1 MTLEQARKA
10 LDKFFGYKHF
20 RPMQAEIIQAVYDR
34 RDVVVLMPTGG
45 GKSICYQVPALTM
58 DGTVLVVSPLI
69 SLMRDQVEALR
80 ANGIPAAFLNSSLS
94 ANEQRQVEEDLFQGR
109 LRLLYVSPERLV
121 SQEFLPMLKSAPIS
135 LFAIDE
141 AHCISAWGHDFR
153 PEYGQL
159 RFLKKQ
165 FPEVPVMALTATA
178 DKITRRD
185 IVRQLGLQQP
195 EVFVASFDRPN
206 LSLEVR
212 PGQKRREQIL
222 RFIRERRG
230 ESGIIYCQS
239 RKATEELAATL
250 ALTGLRV
257 DYYHAGRTTE
267 ERSRVQDA
275 FIRDE
280 LDVVVATVAFGMG
293 IDKSNV
299 RWVVH
304 YNMPQNIE
312 SYYQEIGRAG
322 RDGAPADTLLFFSYR
337 DVTVWKDIL
346 ADSAPEIRDIRLA
359 KLERMVQ
366 YATSAICR
374 RKILLNYFGEQR
386 TDNCG
391 NCDVCLN
398 PPRYFD
404 GTVLAQKALSAVARL
419 REQVDMTTL
428 IDVLRGAGKS
438 YLRKRGYDQIR
449 TFGAGRDLSFYDWR
463 HYLEQMLQLGLV
475 EIAYDDHNRVCLTE
489 AAWDV
494 LKGRRKVELVQPATL
509 KEREQA
515 AKKHRTTAADLD
527 HESAELFERLR
538 QLRLEQARAR
548 GIAPYLVFSDATLR
562 DMARTRPAT
571 LADMAQVSG
580 VGEKK
585 LAEYGRI
592 FLDAIHLWAKE
603 KGIALQVRRGGQTAV
618 RIPATQ
624 KPDTLERTWELYN
637 QGLTI
642 EEMARARNL
651 ATSTI
656 VTHLAKLYEEGRKV
670 DLRRFVSR
678 SEMQRVLEVLR
689 TIEPPWRIREIH
701 EALGGEID
709 YDKIKLAMAWVARKQ
724 RTR

>member
-299 RWVVH
+299 R
-304 YNMPQNIE
+304 
-312 SYYQEIGRAG
+312 
-322 RDGAPADTLLFFSYR
+322 
-337 DVTVWKDIL
+337 
-346 ADSAPEIRDIRLA
+346 
-359 KLERMVQ
+359 
-366 YATSAICR
+366 
-374 RKILLNYFGEQR
+374 
-386 TDNCG
+386 
-391 NCDVCLN
+391 
-398 PPRYFD
+398 
-404 GTVLAQKALSAVARL
+404 
-419 REQVDMTTL
+419 
-428 IDVLRGAGKS
+428 
-438 YLRKRGYDQIR
+438 
-449 TFGAGRDLSFYDWR
+449 
-463 HYLEQMLQLGLV
+463 
-475 EIAYDDHNRVCLTE
+475 
-489 AAWDV
+489 
-494 LKGRRKVELVQPATL
+494 
-509 KEREQA
+509 
-515 AKKHRTTAADLD
+515 
-527 HESAELFERLR
+527 
-538 QLRLEQARAR
+538 
-548 GIAPYLVFSDATLR
+548 
-562 DMARTRPAT
+562 
-571 LADMAQVSG
+571 
-580 VGEKK
+580 
-585 LAEYGRI
+585 
-592 FLDAIHLWAKE
+592 
-603 KGIALQVRRGGQTAV
+603 
-618 RIPATQ
+618 
-624 KPDTLERTWELYN
+624 
-637 QGLTI
+637 
-642 EEMARARNL
+642 
-651 ATSTI
+651 
-656 VTHLAKLYEEGRKV
+656 
-670 DLRRFVSR
+670 
-678 SEMQRVLEVLR
+678 
-689 TIEPPWRIREIH
+689 
-701 EALGGEID
+701 
-709 YDKIKLAMAWVARKQ
+709 
-724 RTR
+724 